1 MSGQGDRISGDGDQA
16 VFRGYSLR
24 RETWRIAGHSF
35 VLEWPDDIDAIL
47 DLPITAERF
56 ARDEYLPYWAQPWPS
71 SVLLAEEILRSEP
84 GDGRSAVELGCGLGL
99 VSLAAAARGW
109 SVTAGDY
116 DADALAF
123 AERNAALNGLQLRQT
138 LRIDYR
144 EPAPP
149 AAYDA
154 VFAADLLYERR
165 KAGPVAGWIAAAL
178 RPDGLALVADPNRS
192 AADGFPEAAAA
203 CGLHVSVRT
212 VQTVT
217 PAGLVARGRI
227 WSVRHAGQGGV
238 NTA

>member
-1 MSGQGDRISGDGDQA
+1 MSGDGDRA
-16 VFRGYSLR
+16 VFRGYALR
-24 RETWRIAGHSF
+24 RETWRIAGHAF

-71 SVLLAEEILRSEP
+71 SAMLAEEILNSEP
-84 GDGRSAVELGCGLGL
+84 GGGRSAVDLGCGLGL
-99 VSLAAAARGW
+99 VALAAAARGW

-123 AERNAALNGLQLRQT
+123 AERNAALNGLRLRQT

-144 EPAPP
+144 EPAPQ

-165 KAGPVAGWIAAAL
+165 KGEPVAAWIAGAL
-178 RPDGLALVADPNRS
+178 RPGGLALVADPNRS

-203 CGLHVSVRT
+203 CGLTVSVKDAQTT
-212 VQTVT
+212 V
-217 PAGLVARGRI
+217 PAGLLARGRI
-227 WSVRHAGQGGV
+227 WSVRHAGHGST
-238 NTA
+238 TAV